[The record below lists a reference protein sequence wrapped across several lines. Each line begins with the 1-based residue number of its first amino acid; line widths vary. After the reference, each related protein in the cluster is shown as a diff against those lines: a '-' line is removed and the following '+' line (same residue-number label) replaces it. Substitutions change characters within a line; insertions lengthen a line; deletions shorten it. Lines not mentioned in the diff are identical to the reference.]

1 MRRDLDKIWDELLL
15 KAHGDRID
23 LVEKP
28 VEQEKPAVKLFDW
41 LKGSENIEPEML
53 KIAFIYP
60 KTRESSS
67 WVYAHELGRMYLEQ
81 KYGGKLQTVVFNNA
95 STDSQVAQDISLAVA
110 SGCNVIFTTS
120 PQMAAQS
127 VKAAVENPQ
136 IRVFNCS
143 VNVSYS
149 SICTYYARTYEAKF
163 LMGALAAAM
172 CEGDELGYIAD
183 YPIYG
188 RVSNINAFALGARMI
203 NPRARVHLTWS
214 GLENDRS
221 REELEQAGIT
231 WISGD
236 DTITPK
242 RASREFGLYHCLP
255 DGTVENLATPICD
268 WGKCYVQLVEM
279 ICRGMADAERQK
291 GKKAVNY
298 WWGMSADVI
307 DVICSDS
314 LPRYTKRLIR
324 FLKSSICGGRF
335 QIFEG
340 EFETQNGDIVGEEG
354 RSLTPEEIVKMDWL
368 AANIVGTIP
377 PVEAFKPEAR
387 PMILLQGVRT
397 AANDENGEDE
407 KGENSGTG
415 GS

>member
-1 MRRDLDKIWDELLL
+1 
-15 KAHGDRID
+15 
-23 LVEKP
+23 
-28 VEQEKPAVKLFDW
+28 
-41 LKGSENIEPEML
+41 
-53 KIAFIYP
+53 
-60 KTRESSS
+60 
-67 WVYAHELGRMYLEQ
+67 
-81 KYGGKLQTVVFNNA
+81 
-95 STDSQVAQDISLAVA
+95 
-110 SGCNVIFTTS
+110 
-120 PQMAAQS
+120 
-127 VKAAVENPQ
+127 
-136 IRVFNCS
+136 
-143 VNVSYS
+143 
-149 SICTYYARTYEAKF
+149 
-163 LMGALAAAM
+163 MGALAAAM

-298 WWGMSADVI
+298 GWGMSADGI

-314 LPRYTKRLIR
+314 LPRYTKLLIR